1 MSDPRYH
8 VARRVDA
15 PAEVVLAA
23 LTRSLRT
30 ARRDLPLHR
39 PKGVY
44 GARGRLRGDRFT
56 VWPDRLLEGVDTQ
69 LAGVVRACDDG
80 GSDVRA
86 SVLDEPGAGG
96 LVLVLLALAAVAA
109 VAGIGGAWWLVGVAA
124 VVGIITAV
132 RRAAGAIDH
141 AEAAFLRDWLNAVL
155 DDVQA
160 SPGLTIAPDR
170 PAPSDTRS

>member
-8 VARRVDA
+8 VGRRVDA

-44 GARGRLRGDRFT
+44 GVGGRVRGDRFT
-56 VWPDRLLEGVDTQ
+56 VWPDRLMEGVDTQ
-69 LAGVVRACDDG
+69 LVGMVRACDDG

-109 VAGIGGAWWLVGVAA
+109 VAGVGGAWWIAGGAA
-124 VVGIITAV
+124 VVGGITAI
-132 RRAAGAIDH
+132 RRAAGALNH

-155 DDVQA
+155 ADVQA
-160 SPGLTIAPDR
+160 SPDLAIVPDR